1 MCLVCGNANFG
12 RLWGRLSSK
21 STEGSGG
28 AIEVTRRN
36 LVASGFAAGALA
48 ACPQPTFA
56 APEKVTVFRN
66 GRIYTV
72 EEAQPWA
79 QAVVVRDRR
88 IVYVGD
94 DAGAMK
100 LAGRGAEVFDL
111 DGRMM
116 LPGFV
121 ESHWHLA
128 TVAFARGAWVNYDR
142 TEDIY
147 EALSQYAKSHPDEK
161 FISGFGWMAAKFPET
176 GPRKEPLDEIVPD
189 RPVLLISN
197 DFHNYWVNSKF
208 LEMAGIDKNT
218 PRDVVPGSSWFEKDP
233 KTGEPTGFM
242 SEPPALFATLEA
254 FEKLGIQPY
263 GLKAAAAAME
273 EWQPKLAGAGITTF
287 FDAGF
292 VLWPDQQHIG
302 FGILLDLER
311 RGKLLQRVV
320 GSFYYNDA
328 KMDPLPIIREYKRKY
343 QTALVQ
349 ANVLKLVA
357 DGAEYTRTAFYL
369 QPYPGKP
376 DWRGEP
382 LLPPDV
388 MNRVARAAD
397 AEGFDMHVH
406 AVGDAAV
413 RMTLDAFE
421 AAAKANGPRDRR
433 HTLCHAFLTAPED
446 IPRFQK
452 LGVVANT
459 QIQWGVPDVSQLR
472 IRDILGEERWSRMYS
487 FKSFVNSGAIV
498 SFGTDAL
505 ATGYKVVYKPLEAI
519 QAGHTRQEPGKPDGP
534 LQPPASERLSIA
546 ELIRGYTLNGAYQ
559 LRKEKE
565 IGSIKVGKLADLVV
579 LEQNLFEVAP
589 HDIGKVKVE
598 LTMMDGRITH
608 RDGLSPTTMKA
619 KRGNRRS
626 ASRGRG

>member
-1 MCLVCGNANFG
+1 MCLICGNANFG
-12 RLWGRLSSK
+12 RMWGRLSSK
-21 STEGSGG
+21 QEQVG
-28 AIEVTRRN
+28 APIEMTRRR
-36 LVASGFAAGALA
+36 LVATGIAAGALA
-48 ACPQPTFA
+48 AAPPPSFA
-56 APEKVTVFRN
+56 APEKITIFRN

-72 EEAQPWA
+72 EDAQPWA
-79 QAVVVRDRR
+79 QAVVVGGRR
-88 IVYVGD
+88 ILYVGN

-100 LAGRGAEVFDL
+100 FAGPGAEVFDL
-111 DGRMM
+111 NGRMM

-121 ESHWHLA
+121 EAHWHLA
-128 TVAFARGAWVNYDR
+128 SVAFARGAWVNYDR
-142 TEDIY
+142 TEEIY
-147 EALSQYAKSHPDEK
+147 EALRQYAKAHPDEK
-161 FISGFGWMAAKFPET
+161 IITGFGWMAAKFPET

-218 PRDVVPGSSWFEKDP
+218 PRDVVPGASWFEKDA

-254 FEKLGIQPY
+254 FEKRGIEPY
-263 GLKAAAAAME
+263 GLRAAAAAME
-273 EWQPKLAGAGITTF
+273 EWQPRLAGAGITTF

-292 VLWPDQQHIG
+292 VLWPDQQHNG
-302 FGILLDLER
+302 FDILVDLER

-328 KMDPLPIIREYKRKY
+328 KVDPLPIIREYKRKY

-357 DGAEYTRTAFYL
+357 DGTEYTRTAFYL
-369 QPYPGKP
+369 QSYAGKP

-397 AEGFDMHVH
+397 AEGIDMHVH

-421 AAAKANGPRDRR
+421 EAMKSNGPRDRR

-446 IPRFQK
+446 IPRFHK

-487 FKSFVNSGAIV
+487 FKSFVDAGATV
-498 SFGTDAL
+498 SFGNDAL

-534 LQPPASERLSIA
+534 LQPPSSERLSIA

-565 IGSIKVGKLADLVV
+565 IGSIKTGKLADLVV
-579 LEQNLFEVAP
+579 LEQNLFDVPP
-589 HDIGKVKVE
+589 HDIGKARVQ

-619 KRGNRRS
+619 KRASAQSPSRKRR
-626 ASRGRG
+626 